1 MHTRA
6 RGLES
11 DSLYMSTLKQPTRV
25 RAQRS
30 IAWLIGV
37 LTLAGG
43 PALLAP
49 AVAPARTLGLRAI
62 ERRGKCTLEA
72 SVAPSQ
78 LTAGESATLVG
89 SLECPLA
96 GDAGEQTI
104 TIYQHLAGTQGF
116 TAVGT
121 TTTEADGSFRFTT
134 AALEAN
140 SSFYA
145 DAQGAH
151 HSRRE
156 TVKVSPLVTI
166 SGPTQLLIASHR
178 TGVSARASST
188 ATFAGTVS
196 PEDTGALVVLQRE
209 SATAQEDWREIGF
222 ARVSAEGGY
231 SISHTFSSPGEATV
245 RVVVRAH
252 GLRASA
258 SEPLSYEIAPRQN
271 PLLSITASSD
281 PLLYGQPVTLSG
293 TVAGAPGQT
302 LTLLARSRDASF
314 APIATVTSDESG
326 HYEFP
331 AQTPLQSTYYKVSA
345 AHTASTSLFEGVE
358 PLLTADVSPALAA
371 SSALDSSPPEA
382 AAVSAAQAG
391 QSLIFSGTIT
401 PDHTGQ
407 TIYLERQ
414 NPSGVGFHVVA
425 SATVASG
432 STYSIEHTISGSGT
446 QVFRIKVPR
455 DQESQATAS
464 ELFKIQ
470 VTPASEA
477 PAGEEAP
484 ESE

>member
-1 MHTRA
+1 
-6 RGLES
+6 
-11 DSLYMSTLKQPTRV
+11 MSTLKQPTRR

-72 SVAPSQ
+72 NVAPSQ

-96 GDAGEQTI
+96 ADAGEQTI

-116 TAVGT
+116 AAVGT
-121 TTTEADGSFRFTT
+121 TITEADGSFRFTT

-145 DAQGAH
+145 GAQGAH

-166 SGPTQLLIASHR
+166 SGPPANTQLLIASHR

-209 SATAQEDWREIGF
+209 SATADEDWREIGF
-222 ARVSAEGGY
+222 GRVSAEGGY

-281 PLLYGQPVTLSG
+281 PLLCGQPVTLSG
-293 TVAGAPGQT
+293 TAAGAPGQT

-358 PLLTADVSPALAA
+358 PLLTADVSPALAT
-371 SSALDSSPPEA
+371 SSALDSSSSPPA
-382 AAVSAAQAG
+382 AAVSTAQAG
-391 QSLIFSGTIT
+391 QSLIFSGAIT

-425 SATVASG
+425 SATVGTG
-432 STYSIEHTISGSGT
+432 STYSIEHTVSGSGT
-446 QVFRIKVPR
+446 QAFRIKVPR

-477 PAGEEAP
+477 PASEEAP